1 MTIEKRF
8 DRNDLIAATTL
19 YMVGMIGGV
28 MYEVFLDVPIAL
40 YHRLISFGIAFL
52 IWLVYFSRSKDRKKI
67 FQYWKLVDEI

>member
-1 MTIEKRF
+1 
-8 DRNDLIAATTL
+8 
-19 YMVGMIGGV
+19 

-40 YHRLISFGIAFL
+40 HHRLISFGIAFL